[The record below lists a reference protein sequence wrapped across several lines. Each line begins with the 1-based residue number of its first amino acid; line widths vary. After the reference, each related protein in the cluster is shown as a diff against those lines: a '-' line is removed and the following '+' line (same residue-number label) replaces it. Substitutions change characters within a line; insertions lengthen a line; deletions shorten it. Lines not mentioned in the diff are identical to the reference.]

1 MNTSLR
7 SSSLIL
13 LVILLATVALLGCGG
28 RRTVEVI
35 LAGEGEG
42 EGEPGEGEGES
53 EGEVPVEVVGHDREL
68 RGAWVATVF
77 GINWPSNP
85 NATAAVKRQELIDLV
100 DTVADSGINAIFFQT
115 RPESDAMYLSSLEP
129 WSRFL
134 TGTQGRD
141 PGFDPLQTAIDA
153 AHARG
158 VELHAWVNPYRGLTS
173 TTVTAANNHVSKT
186 LRPDAISYDG
196 GIWMNPASPSVR
208 GHVVDVVEDIV
219 ARYDVDGIH
228 FDDYFYPYPGDTAF
242 PDATAYTAYTNSG
255 GTLSKSAWRRE
266 NVNTLIDDVSVAI
279 AALRPSA
286 RFGVSP
292 FGIYKNGVPTA
303 IAGLDAFEAISCDPV
318 TWLAMD
324 WIDYVAPQL
333 YWPTTQT
340 QHAFGTLLPWW
351 ASLTDG
357 DGRFVVAGM
366 NLAAI
371 GVPGRGFNLAEYAAE
386 IEIVRAHRDEG
397 AGGTLLYHVGPLLD
411 DDDVGAAFATHNIQ
425 LALPPPV
432 VADLRVPAV
441 AAARIDGGDVV
452 IDAVGPDDRG
462 VAFYIEIG
470 GGFVLESLHLQ
481 RAPVRLAHRGRRV
494 AVTTVGKNDRES
506 APLVLRP

>member
-1 MNTSLR
+1 M
-7 SSSLIL
+7 
-13 LVILLATVALLGCGG
+13 
-28 RRTVEVI
+28 
-35 LAGEGEG
+35 
-42 EGEPGEGEGES
+42 
-53 EGEVPVEVVGHDREL
+53 
-68 RGAWVATVF
+68 F

-85 NATAAVKRQELIDLV
+85 NATAAVKRQELVDLI

-115 RPESDAMYLSSLEP
+115 RPESDAMYASSLEP

-141 PGFDPLQTAIDA
+141 PGFDPLQTAIDT

-158 VELHAWVNPYRGLTS
+158 VELHAWINPYRGLTS
-173 TTVTAANNHVSKT
+173 SSVTAANNHVSKT
-186 LRPDAISYDG
+186 LRTDAITYEG
-196 GIWMNPASPSVR
+196 GTWMNPASSAVR
-208 GHVVDVVEDIV
+208 AHVVDVVEDIV

-228 FDDYFYPYPGDTAF
+228 FDDYFYPYPGNVAF
-242 PDATAYTAYTNSG
+242 PDAAAFTAYTNSG
-255 GTLSKSAWRRE
+255 GALSKSAWRRE

-279 AALRPSA
+279 AALRPSV

-292 FGIYKNGVPTA
+292 FGIYKNGVPA
-303 IAGLDAFEAISCDPV
+303 GIAGLDAFEAISCDPV
-318 TWLAMD
+318 TWLEMD

-333 YWPTTQT
+333 YWRTTQT
-340 QHAFGTLLPWW
+340 QQAFGTLLPWW

-366 NLAAI
+366 NLA
-371 GVPGRGFNLAEYAAE
+371 GDFGLPEYAAE
-386 IEIVRAHRDEG
+386 IEIVRAHKDEG

-411 DDDVGAAFATHNIQ
+411 RDDVGAAFAAHNVQ

-432 VADLRVPAV
+432 AADPRVPA
-441 AAARIDGGDVV
+441 AAVARIDGGDVV
-452 IDAVGPDDRG
+452 IDAVGEDDRG

-481 RAPVRLAHRGRRV
+481 RTSARIAHRGRRV

-506 APLVLRP
+506 LPLILRP

>member
-1 MNTSLR
+1 M
-7 SSSLIL
+7 
-13 LVILLATVALLGCGG
+13 
-28 RRTVEVI
+28 
-35 LAGEGEG
+35 
-42 EGEPGEGEGES
+42 
-53 EGEVPVEVVGHDREL
+53 
-68 RGAWVATVF
+68 F
-77 GINWPSNP
+77 GINWPSNV
-85 NATAAVKRQELIDLV
+85 NATAAVKRQELIDLI

-115 RPESDAMYLSSLEP
+115 RPESDAMYTSSLEP

-141 PGFDPLQTAIDA
+141 PGFDPLQVAIDT

-158 VELHAWVNPYRGLTS
+158 VELHAWINPYRGLTS
-173 TTVTAANNHVSKT
+173 SAVTAASNHVSKT
-186 LRPDAISYDG
+186 LRNDAITFDG
-196 GIWMNPASPSVR
+196 GVWMDPASSAVR

-228 FDDYFYPYPGDTAF
+228 FDDYFYPYPGDVPF
-242 PDATAYTAYTNSG
+242 PDAADYTAYTQSG
-255 GTLSKSAWRRE
+255 GSLSKNAWRRE

-279 AALRPSA
+279 AALRPA
-286 RFGVSP
+286 VRFGVSP
-292 FGIYKNGVPTA
+292 FGIYKNGVPA
-303 IAGLDAFEAISCDPV
+303 GIVGLDAFDAISCDPV

-340 QHAFGTLLPWW
+340 QQAFGTLLPWW

-366 NLAAI
+366 NLAGIDPDGA
-371 GVPGRGFNLAEYAAE
+371 FTLQEYAAE

-397 AGGTLLYHVGPLLD
+397 AGGSLLYHVGPLLD
-411 DDDVGAAFATHNIQ
+411 DDDVGAAFAAHNAR

-432 VADLRVPAV
+432 VADGRVPG
-441 AAARIDGGDVV
+441 AARARVEGDDVV
-452 IDAVGPDDRG
+452 IEAVGDEDRG

-481 RAPVRLAHRGRRV
+481 RSDVRFAHRGRRV
-494 AVTTVGKNDRES
+494 AVTVVGKNDRES
-506 APLVLRP
+506 APVFLRP